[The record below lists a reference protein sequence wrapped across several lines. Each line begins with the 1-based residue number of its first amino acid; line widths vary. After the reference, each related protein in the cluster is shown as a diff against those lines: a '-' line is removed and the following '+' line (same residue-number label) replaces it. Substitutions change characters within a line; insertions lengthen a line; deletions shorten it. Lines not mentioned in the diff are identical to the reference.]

1 MKPILFPTTEMDFAS
16 NGIGI
21 LTDAVSCFVDAEVNS
36 IYELEMQYPVDG
48 IHFEAISKNMIILA
62 KPDPVAEPQPFRI
75 YRISKPIGG
84 NVKVYARH
92 IAYDMAGI
100 PISPFNAES
109 AQEAMS
115 GLKENA
121 AVSCPFSFETDKNVT
136 GTIEI
141 ATPNDGWSI
150 MGKSS
155 GCILSVYGGE
165 YEFDRFSIRLLER
178 LGADSGV
185 SIRYGNNLKSF
196 EQDENCGEVY
206 TGIYPYWKGKDGTIV
221 SLSEKVVPAEG
232 TYDHIKIKPVDLSKY
247 FDAEPTQE
255 QLRDKAKIYIRDNE
269 IGIPKVS
276 WTISYVK
283 LSQTEEYKNTTL
295 IDDVRLGDSIT
306 VIFPKMNV
314 HVTSRVVKTRYNV
327 LYDRHENI
335 SVGSV
340 KQTISDT
347 IAKQSQE
354 VASIGG
360 GLSAAEAD
368 IKDMQETVDGIRIDT
383 NECIAD
389 IGDVRSGLYAIAT
402 ADDINGLKEANTT
415 LFAQIWDNFEEVYS
429 GLELRVK
436 SEDFGKY
443 VEAQAE
449 LTTRIGTAETTLL
462 QKVSAKEFYE
472 ELGKYQTIVASN
484 ELAAKIDDDIAGLSE
499 RVTQTNTELE
509 TVRTSENNLCAAL
522 GVEYNEDGSI
532 KTIEAIASLDERT
545 SVTENELGTIT
556 TASNRL
562 YAALNVEKNPDGT
575 IKSIGALAELNQQV
589 ETVKT
594 ETHTNTTS
602 ITRIQNVVGDAS
614 SGLVLRV
621 TQAENGI
628 NTNTSA
634 ITQLTTKIG
643 SVEAGLSQKIGNDE
657 LEEALKNYTI
667 EVDLSD
673 YLTVKAAAE
682 LYVTDQDVTAAIG
695 AYIVTDSNG
704 NKKTL
709 AAILADQ
716 IKLQGDTKILG
727 NLTIDGGNLKSTK
740 GIVSENGI
748 TGASI
753 YANGTGSQGIISG
766 RRVSCT
772 EIAVGGK
779 NYTETE
785 ITSTTGTVR
794 VLGIA

>member
-1 MKPILFPTTEMDFAS
+1 MTDKTV
-16 NGIGI
+16 IGRS
-21 LTDAVSCFVDAEVNS
+21 VRSME
-36 IYELEMQYPVDG
+36 
-48 IHFEAISKNMIILA
+48 
-62 KPDPVAEPQPFRI
+62 
-75 YRISKPIGG
+75 
-84 NVKVYARH
+84 
-92 IAYDMAGI
+92 
-100 PISPFNAES
+100 
-109 AQEAMS
+109 AQE
-115 GLKENA
+115 
-121 AVSCPFSFETDKNVT
+121 FE
-136 GTIEI
+136 
-141 ATPNDGWSI
+141 
-150 MGKSS
+150 
-155 GCILSVYGGE
+155 
-165 YEFDRFSIRLLER
+165 
-178 LGADSGV
+178 
-185 SIRYGNNLKSF
+185 
-196 EQDENCGEVY
+196 
-206 TGIYPYWKGKDGTIV
+206 PY
-221 SLSEKVVPAEG
+221 
-232 TYDHIKIKPVDLSKY
+232 
-247 FDAEPTQE
+247 
-255 QLRDKAKIYIRDNE
+255 
-269 IGIPKVS
+269 
-276 WTISYVK
+276 
-283 LSQTEEYKNTTL
+283 
-295 IDDVRLGDSIT
+295 
-306 VIFPKMNV
+306 
-314 HVTSRVVKTRYNV
+314 SRVVVYDSKGNRFESGDGSGKTFYLENPFASQVVADRLAQNIIGFAYQPYKAQGAMLNPAAEIGDAISIHG
-327 LYDRHENI
+327 LYSSIFQEDSSYGPQYAANIGAPGEEELNHEIPYISPSDRKIIRLNA
-335 SVGSV
+335 SVGRLGTAIKKETEDRLFDS
-340 KQTISDT
+340 KQI
-347 IAKQSQE
+347 K
-354 VASIGG
+354 ASIT
-360 GLSAAEAD
+360 GLSEY
-368 IKDMQETVDGIRIDT
+368 
-383 NECIAD
+383 
-389 IGDVRSGLYAIAT
+389 IGR
-402 ADDINGLKEANTT
+402 
-415 LFAQIWDNFEEVYS
+415 
-429 GLELRVK
+429 
-436 SEDFGKY
+436 
-443 VEAQAE
+443 VEAGLDSYVLATDFDE
-449 LTTRIGTAETTLL
+449 A
-462 QKVSAKEFYE
+462 
-472 ELGKYQTIVASN
+472 LGKYQTIIASN
-484 ELAAKIDDDIAGLSE
+484 ELAARIDGDIAGLSQ

-509 TVRTSENNLCAAL
+509 TVRTASNNLYAAL

-594 ETHTNTTS
+594 GTQTNTIS

-727 NLTIDGGNLKSTK
+727 DLTIDGGNLKSTK

-753 YANGTGSQGIISG
+753 YANGTGIQGIISG